1 MLNRTMR
8 VCHRLRFRCAFC
20 LRRRARSYCQING
33 QRRSRVFLS
42 HIRTPFGRTFIAHP
56 AYREKQR
63 KSLFLGEQSLQLDAR
78 PGLGVDT
85 KERILCRGSSGHAF
99 EVPQNR
105 ATVTVVWASHIVEEG
120 KAAMKMQGKFGLATA
135 VLLVIP
141 TFSQAQRAGGN
152 FRPATSAPASAPA
165 VHNTAVR
172 ARSGSRPGNGHAVT
186 LAFASR
192 SATSSL
198 GIDPL
203 STQQILDPL
212 SAFGFDFGHAI
223 ATRDA
228 QLKAFIDPATQQRL
242 ALAERRARRKPK
254 NTNGFIFLDG
264 GGAYVLPPEPGTDL
278 NPDADAQTAQDQGQ
292 DPEKGTRQERAQQAS
307 QQDLLELEEKN
318 ARLAQEQS
326 ESLPDEGEFTLILRS
341 GQEIEAVAFTRVD
354 DRIVYITTGGG
365 RRTVAVRELDVDATV
380 RLNQERGTPLQL
392 PL

>member
-1 MLNRTMR
+1 M
-8 VCHRLRFRCAFC
+8 
-20 LRRRARSYCQING
+20 
-33 QRRSRVFLS
+33 
-42 HIRTPFGRTFIAHP
+42 
-56 AYREKQR
+56 
-63 KSLFLGEQSLQLDAR
+63 
-78 PGLGVDT
+78 
-85 KERILCRGSSGHAF
+85 CRGASGHAF
-99 EVPQNR
+99 ELR
-105 ATVTVVWASHIVEEG
+105 ATVTVVWASHIMEEG
-120 KAAMKMQGKFGLATA
+120 KAAMKMQGRFGLATA

-141 TFSQAQRAGGN
+141 TFSQAQRATGN
-152 FRPATSAPASAPA
+152 FRAATSAPASAPV

-172 ARSGSRPGNGHAVT
+172 ARSGNRPAHGHAVRP
-186 LAFASR
+186 ASAAR
-192 SATSSL
+192 SANSSL

-212 SAFGFDFGHAI
+212 SAFGFDFEHAI
-223 ATRDA
+223 AIRDA

-264 GGAYVLPPEPGTDL
+264 GGAYVLPAEPGTDL

-292 DPEKGTRQERAQQAS
+292 DQEQGTRQEWAPQAS
-307 QQDLLELEEKN
+307 QQQELLELEAKN

-365 RRTVAVRELDVDATV
+365 RHTVAVRELDVDATV